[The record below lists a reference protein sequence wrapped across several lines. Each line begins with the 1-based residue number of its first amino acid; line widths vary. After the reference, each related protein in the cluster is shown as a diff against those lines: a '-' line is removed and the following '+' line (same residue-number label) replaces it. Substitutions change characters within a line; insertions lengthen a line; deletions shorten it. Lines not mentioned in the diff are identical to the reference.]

1 MNVRLTSRQLVV
13 DPVLGWAARVD
24 ADAAEVRSA
33 GTAGQDRPVPARVV
47 REQVREDDRAEDG

>member
-24 ADAAEVRSA
+24 ADAADGPGA
-33 GTAGQDRPVPARVV
+33 GTAGKDHPVHARK
-47 REQVREDDRAEDG
+47 EQVTDDDRTEDG